1 MKSIFNSNNPYT
13 KKKYIHFLNKQYRN
27 KKTKIYERFFLVD
40 KFIKQNGIKSVL
52 DCGCSEGSLLINLRK
67 NKKLQ
72 LFGCEINKL
81 YTNQKKLKKLKIE
94 VFLDDATK
102 LKTKKKF
109 DLILCFGVIQFE
121 QNPIKIINNFYKNLN
136 KNGYLI
142 ISSQNPFFNFV
153 TFNSISKRFLNS
165 IKELNTYKLNKISKN
180 FLNSKDALDTLS
192 YKPKFNHVEI
202 FNPFTLASLFRRKI
216 SYVKSIY
223 YGYHNNPL
231 VDKGFGKYRYKKTN
245 IPSHQIWKKFFFS
258 SGVLSVFKRN

>member
-1 MKSIFNSNNPYT
+1 MKD
-13 KKKYIHFLNKQYRN
+13 
-27 KKTKIYERFFLVD
+27 FLVN
-40 KFIKQNGIKSVL
+40 KFIKQNRIKSVL

-67 NKKLQ
+67 NKKLE

-81 YTNQKKLKKLKIE
+81 YVNQKKLKKLKIE
-94 VFLDDATK
+94 VFIDDATK

-121 QNPIKIINNFYKNLN
+121 KNPIKIINNFYKNLN
-136 KNGYLI
+136 KNGFLI
-142 ISSQNPFFNFV
+142 IASQNPFFNFV

-165 IKELNTYKLNKISKN
+165 IKELNTNKLNKISKN
-180 FLNSKDALDTLS
+180 FLNSKDGLDTLN
-192 YKPKFNHVEI
+192 YQPKFNHIEI
-202 FNPFTLASLFRRKI
+202 FNPFTLGSIFRRKI

-231 VDKGFGKYRYKKTN
+231 INHSFKKYRYKKTN